1 MKTRRTALVVD
12 DDKAMGEMLVSL
24 LEDHN
29 IEARSA
35 TTADAALA
43 RALAEPPDVVLSDVK
58 MPGKSGLELLGEL
71 RTALPAT
78 PVVLMTAFGSIDS
91 AVEAMNAGA
100 FHYVTKPFKRDEVL
114 AVLSRAFEHRSL
126 QEENIRLRRAV
137 DKTRSFGDL
146 LGESVAMR
154 EIFALLRRVADTR
167 SSVLITGESGTG
179 KEVVSRTLHFSG
191 SRRDQAFIPI
201 NCTAIPESLLESELF
216 GHERGAFTGA
226 DSTRVGLFEKADRG
240 TLFLDEIGDMGGSLQ
255 SKLLR
260 VLQDG
265 EIRRVGGNKT
275 IKVDVRIVA
284 ATNKDLHAEIA
295 AGRFRRDLF
304 YRLNVI
310 PIHIPPLRERREDI
324 PILAEAFVRKH
335 AGDETRTLAPSA
347 LERLQRERWAGNARE
362 LENVIERSLA
372 LSRQRELAAVDLVMP
387 ENETLQ
393 GSSSGGDDEIVGAA
407 LDRRLTLRELEDAYT
422 DAVLRSTDGNKME
435 AARILGINR
444 RTLYRR
450 GDRIPSLKGPNAQ
463 TKRAG

>member
-1 MKTRRTALVVD
+1 
-12 DDKAMGEMLVSL
+12 
-24 LEDHN
+24 
-29 IEARSA
+29 
-35 TTADAALA
+35 
-43 RALAEPPDVVLSDVK
+43 
-58 MPGKSGLELLGEL
+58 
-71 RTALPAT
+71 
-78 PVVLMTAFGSIDS
+78 
-91 AVEAMNAGA
+91 
-100 FHYVTKPFKRDEVL
+100 
-114 AVLSRAFEHRSL
+114 
-126 QEENIRLRRAV
+126 
-137 DKTRSFGDL
+137 
-146 LGESVAMR
+146 
-154 EIFALLRRVADTR
+154 
-167 SSVLITGESGTG
+167 
-179 KEVVSRTLHFSG
+179 
-191 SRRDQAFIPI
+191 
-201 NCTAIPESLLESELF
+201 
-216 GHERGAFTGA
+216 
-226 DSTRVGLFEKADRG
+226 
-240 TLFLDEIGDMGGSLQ
+240 MGGSLQ